1 MEKRKLII
9 DQDAGVD
16 DLAAIA
22 IAILSNQFVVRAITI
37 APADSFKD
45 PAIQITL
52 GLLKFLNRK
61 DIDVTASDNEG
72 VNLFP
77 EKWRNDSVRMSGIPD
92 IEISKAE
99 YADYGFS
106 ETASAQKLVELLNSN
121 EQFEILA
128 TGPLSNIADAL
139 KINPNISRNIQK
151 IYFMGGAFD
160 VHGNVER
167 PNHDLTA
174 EWNVYNN
181 PNAVNVVL
189 QHNIPLVFVSLDAT
203 NCVPVTPGF
212 MNNLRSQKSA
222 VSQLFY
228 KVWKIISPQIGDI
241 DYQKK
246 NFFWDTLTSAFAA
259 TPNLGEL
266 INKHVIVVES
276 GISEGRTIFDPKG
289 SQAQILTNPNPKAL
303 EKYILEVL
311 R

>member
-22 IAILSNQFVVRAITI
+22 IALLSNQFDVRAITI

-52 GLLKFLNRK
+52 GLLKFLNCK
-61 DIDVTASDNEG
+61 TVDVTVGDNEG

-92 IEISKAE
+92 IQISKQE

-106 ETASAQKLVELLNSN
+106 KTTSPQRLVELLSSN
-121 EQFEILA
+121 EQFEILS

-139 KINPNISRNIQK
+139 KLDASISRNIQK

-160 VHGNVER
+160 VHGNVEM
-167 PNHDLTA
+167 PNHDLSA

-189 QHNIPLVFVSLDAT
+189 QHKIPLVFVSLDAT

-212 MNNLRSQKSA
+212 MKSLGAQKSP
-222 VSQLFY
+222 VSRLFY

-246 NFFWDTLTSAFAA
+246 YFFWDTLTSAFAA
-259 TPNLGEL
+259 NQSLGNLSTRR
-266 INKHVIVVES
+266 IKVIES
-276 GISEGRTIFDPKG
+276 GLSEGKTISDPNGFKV
-289 SQAQILTNPNPKAL
+289 QILTDPNPEAL

-311 R
+311 S